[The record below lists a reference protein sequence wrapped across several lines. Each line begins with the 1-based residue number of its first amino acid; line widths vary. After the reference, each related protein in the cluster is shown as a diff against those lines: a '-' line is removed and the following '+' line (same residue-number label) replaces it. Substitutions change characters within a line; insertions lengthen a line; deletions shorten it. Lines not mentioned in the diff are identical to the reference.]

1 MKNKIALMLLAST
14 ALMACNQKKTAP
26 TPEPVMTDTVVVDTH
41 NAQNS
46 LDWAGTY
53 EATVPCAD
61 CPGIATTIVLNND
74 GTYQYTA
81 TYLERD
87 ATHTTN
93 GTIMWHDNGTIIHL
107 KDETN
112 DTKYKVIENGLEQ
125 LDQEGN
131 SIESALKDHYIF
143 AKKQ

>member
-26 TPEPVMTDTVVVDTH
+26 TPEPVITDTVVVDTH

-87 ATHTTN
+87 
-93 GTIMWHDNGTIIHL
+93 
-107 KDETN
+107 
-112 DTKYKVIENGLEQ
+112 TKYKVIENGLEQ

-131 SIESALKDHYIF
+131 SIEGALKDHYIF